1 MNKVKR
7 ISTFLLLLIMTA
19 VIIFLPRFTSGQN
32 EESLLNE
39 TIYWKYNTQDNAKI
53 TSKQVAQLYSDHSIY
68 IDNYNYTM
76 IYDISKVQQDSA
88 AMFEAVFESDESVC
102 GYMKKLISDGSLQ
115 YSCQSS
121 TLIMI
126 DNRPLALNFID
137 VTITTAD
144 GGSLEFTYEEKTK
157 TLIRF
162 SHQSLSYSLDYE
174 EKSDSL
180 LDALNSVIEN
190 YYENQL
196 ELWSEDYYYQY
207 EYVDEFDWQGYFFSF
222 GII

>member
-1 MNKVKR
+1 MNKVKW
-7 ISTFLLLLIMTA
+7 ISTFLLLLIITA

-32 EESLLNE
+32 EKNLLNE
-39 TIYWKYNTQDNAKI
+39 TIYWKYDTQDDAKI

-68 IDNYNYTM
+68 IDAYNYKV
-76 IYDISKVQQDSA
+76 IYDISIVQQDAA

-102 GYMKKLISDGSLQ
+102 GYMKKLITEGSMQ
-115 YSCQSS
+115 YSHQSS
-121 TLIMI
+121 TLTMI
-126 DNRPLALNFID
+126 DNRPVALNFIE

-144 GGSLEFTYEEKTK
+144 GGTLEFTYEEKTK

-162 SHQSLSYSLDYE
+162 SHRSFSYSLDYE
-174 EKSDSL
+174 EKNASL
-180 LDALNSVIEN
+180 LDTFNSVIEN

-196 ELWSEDYYYQY
+196 ELWSEDYYCQY
-207 EYVDEFDWQGYFFSF
+207 EFVDESDWQGYFISF